1 MTSPFYCNSCDQ
13 EFSTKGSLIRH
24 NHTFHDRSDE
34 YTLACENC
42 EAIFKRKDKLKQHLI
57 NCVDNFKLQCYRCD
71 KIFSRAYTLKR
82 HFLHCSGDKLKN
94 EEEEENIRK
103 KMIARNDNY
112 IKQLHRGKIIS
123 KILNEVDSIMEESL
137 DDSDKKDLEL
147 YLLSSTMNHNN
158 IKLRNWQKDLLY
170 YLDEPHERKIIWV
183 YGVEGNEGKTF
194 FQKYVSSL
202 YGYKRVN
209 YMEMVAKSKDIFH
222 VLSKQTLAC
231 KDIFLFNISRN
242 LKTSDVAYDA
252 IEGVKDGLVLS
263 SKYNSKIIKFKTP
276 NVVMIFSNLPPIV
289 DTLSIDR
296 WEIFQI
302 KNNELLPSTQRITK
316 RSYSNYQDK
325 TYKRGSANDNYGQY
339 DSD

>member
-1 MTSPFYCNSCDQ
+1 MDSSFYCNMCDR

-24 NHTFHDRSDE
+24 NQTLHDDSDKC
-34 YTLACENC
+34 TLSCENC
-42 EAIFKRKDKLKQHLI
+42 KAIFKRQDVLKRHLK
-57 NCVDNFKLQCYRCD
+57 NCVDNTKLQCYHCD
-71 KIFSRAYTLKR
+71 KIFSRKYTLKR
-82 HFLHCSGDKLKN
+82 HSIHCDGDKLKN
-94 EEEEENIRK
+94 EEEEEEHITK
-103 KMIARNDNY
+103 ELVKENDEY
-112 IKQLHRGKIIS
+112 KKQLHRGEIIS
-123 KILNEVDSIMEESL
+123 RILNKEDIMEESL
-137 DDSDKKDLEL
+137 NESNKKALEIYKL
-147 YLLSSTMNHNN
+147 FSAMNHAN
-158 IKLRNWQKDLLY
+158 IKLRNWQKDLLHH
-170 YLDEPHERKIIWV
+170 LDEPHERKIIWV

-202 YGYKRVN
+202 YGNKRVN
-209 YMEMVAKSKDIFH
+209 YMDMVSKSKDIFH
-222 VLSKQTLAC
+222 VLSKLTLTC

-252 IEGVKDGLVLS
+252 LEGVKDGLVLS

-302 KNNELLPSTQRITK
+302 KNNELLASTQRITK

-325 TYKRGSANDNYGQY
+325 TDKWGSANDTSELD